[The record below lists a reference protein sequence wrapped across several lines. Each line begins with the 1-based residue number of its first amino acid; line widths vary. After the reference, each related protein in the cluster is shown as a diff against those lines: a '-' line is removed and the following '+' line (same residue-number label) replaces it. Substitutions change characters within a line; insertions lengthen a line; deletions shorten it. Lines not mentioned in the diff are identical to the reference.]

1 MEELA
6 NDLPTEPMWFDK
18 PMTSLITP
26 GKPFTLVRAI
36 HDVVHH
42 ELEMGVVIGMRG
54 KDIRPENALKHIA
67 GYFVG
72 LDFTNRRLQQL
83 NKNSGA
89 DWCMAKGSNEF
100 AAVSEFIHK
109 SAIEDVSNVEIELTV
124 NGQTRQKVNTSMMI
138 FDIPTMIADISR
150 F

>member
-1 MEELA
+1 MRGLQDE
-6 NDLPTEPMWFDK
+6 
-18 PMTSLITP
+18 
-26 GKPFTLVRAI
+26 
-36 HDVVHH
+36 VHH
-42 ELEMGVVIGMRG
+42 ELEMGIVIGMTG

-72 LDFTNRRLQQL
+72 LDFTNRKLQRL
-83 NKNSGA
+83 NRDSGA

-124 NGQTRQKVNTSMMI
+124 NGETKQKVNTSMMI